1 MGEVWTMREIP
12 SGFRT
17 MQIQCGIWRENLDAF
32 LADIT
37 PREGQEDAY
46 SAMADLMEHKSRIVI
61 LTGESRSGKSFLL
74 SGYINDC
81 IRERW
86 GTEGQDN
93 QPKYMTFF
101 DMELA
106 LRAAQTKG
114 TMDILFRD
122 LVKVPQ
128 IAFDEVG
135 RGKWSEF
142 TSTFFTNLLIR
153 RYGEKRETVMATNLN
168 GQELVGMM
176 DLALIRRLKENR
188 AIVKIKKV

>member
-1 MGEVWTMREIP
+1 MTGIP
-12 SGFRT
+12 SGFT
-17 MQIQCGIWRENLDAF
+17 TLQKQCGIWRENWDAF
-32 LADIT
+32 LGDIT

-74 SGYINDC
+74 SGYINEC
-81 IRERW
+81 IRARW
-86 GTEGQDN
+86 GSERQDN
-93 QPKYMTFF
+93 MPKYMTFF

-114 TMDILFRD
+114 TIDILFRD
-122 LVKVPQ
+122 LVKVPEL
-128 IAFDEVG
+128 AFDEVG

-153 RYGEKRETVMATNLN
+153 RYGEMRETAMATNLN
-168 GQELVGMM
+168 GQELVEMM
-176 DLALIRRLKENR
+176 DLALIERLKENR

>member
-1 MGEVWTMREIP
+1 MMKEIP

-17 MQIQCGIWRENLDAF
+17 EQYQCGIWRENRDAF
-32 LADIT
+32 LGDIT

-46 SAMADLMEHKSRIVI
+46 NALADLMEHKSRIVI
-61 LTGESRSGKSFLL
+61 LTGESRSGKSFLI

-86 GTEGQDN
+86 GSEGQDTM
-93 QPKYMTFF
+93 PRYMTFF
-101 DMELA
+101 DMELS

-128 IAFDEVG
+128 LAIDELG
-135 RGKWSEF
+135 RGKWSDF

-153 RYGEKRETVMATNLN
+153 RYGEKRETVLATNLN
-168 GQELVGMM
+168 GQELVEMM
-176 DLALIRRLKENR
+176 DLALIERLKENR